1 MANLDDGSRKRPSGI
16 NVAGDR
22 LRMCAVLLYKYY
34 VGPNRSEIESEKKP
48 KTDRRVMIL
57 YCYLD
62 ADETVESRRASDIAL
77 GNVGGG
83 GSTGVLRIPSTAAH
97 LMHV

>member
-1 MANLDDGSRKRPSGI
+1 
-16 NVAGDR
+16 
-22 LRMCAVLLYKYY
+22 MCAVFLYKYY
-34 VGPNRSEIESEKKP
+34 DGPNRSEIESEKKP

-62 ADETVESRRASDIAL
+62 ADETVASRRASDIAL

-83 GSTGVLRIPSTAAH
+83 GSTGVLRIPSTTAH
-97 LMHV
+97 HTPVQSGVWPT